1 VNDLTIG
8 KMLAIWL
15 GMSIVLAQ
23 VVLLVIVAV
32 VAVWTIYGFLF

>member
-1 VNDLTIG
+1 MNDLTIG

-15 GMSIVLAQ
+15 GMTIVLAQ

-32 VAVWTIYGFLF
+32 VVVWSVWGFLF